1 MRWISC
7 GEYEDVE
14 VFDWVL
20 ETGVG
25 SSAEEALRA
34 VGLGVKGFGTFEGG
48 GLLAFWSVPGDER
61 IWPHRAVPLK
71 PVKIFLSPGA
81 SFGRCLAA
89 LTSVNSS

>member
-1 MRWISC
+1 MVEWI
-7 GEYEDVE
+7 
-14 VFDWVL
+14 L
-20 ETGVG
+20 ERGVG

-48 GLLAFWSVPGDER
+48 GLLAVWSVLGDDR

-71 PVKIFLSPGA
+71 PVKNALSPGT

-89 LTSVNSS
+89 LTSLNSS